1 MSHDS
6 NKYTGADMHDAFV
19 IGVSWMVAAAKEN
32 GERFMPFLIESW
44 KTPELWRAFMTEA
57 EVFYIEWLTNR
68 ESGVEPTEQDTV
80 KVLGK
85 VYRNGNDSIYI
96 KRMTR
101 DQFTKHIEGA
111 DDDE

>member
-1 MSHDS
+1 MSHGCS
-6 NKYTGADMHDAFV
+6 NYNELDLEDAFE
-19 IGVSWMVAAAKEN
+19 IGYSWMIAAAKEN
-32 GERFMPFLIESW
+32 GERFAPFLAQAEQDR
-44 KTPELWRAFMTEA
+44 ELWQAFISEA
-57 EVFYIEWLTNR
+57 HLFFREWLDNR
-68 ESGVEPTEQDTV
+68 TTGIKPTEQDTV

-111 DDDE
+111 EDDE